1 MAISLQWIVLLLKF
15 KGVFGLFCL
24 RRNTAK
30 MYFQEISVKK
40 KKLWKMIGDQE
51 L

>member
-24 RRNTAK
+24 RNTAK
-30 MYFQEISVKK
+30 MYFQEISVNKNK
-40 KKLWKMIGDQE
+40 SCGKW
-51 L
+51 